1 MYAFRKPFTAASFSD
16 ELIFGIDQKTILV
29 SSQVLGYLL
38 SKIAGIRIIAEMPSE
53 RRATALLSLIA
64 LAHLALLLFAVVPS
78 PFHVVC
84 IFFNG
89 IPLGLVFGL
98 VLGFLEGRKLTEALS
113 AGLCASFI
121 MAGGFSKTTGSWLLQ
136 LDVSERW
143 MPFAAGLLYYIPL
156 GIAVWML
163 TCIPPPNSHDIALR
177 SRREPM
183 TSAMRRSFLYRHA
196 LGLSAIAGVYFL
208 TTILRSIRDDFGP
221 ELWISLGSEAQPSDF
236 AWTDFYVAVGVL
248 VLNGLSVLI
257 VDNRRALL
265 SSFALSAFGA
275 CLILAAIWSHGQSQ
289 LSPMGFMTMVGLG
302 LYLPYVAIHTTIFE
316 RIIATTRDRGNIGFL
331 MYVVDSVGYL
341 GYVGV
346 MFGRQFSSEQSQVL
360 PFFISACLY
369 SAIIALV
376 LLLIA
381 SLYFARVGKG
391 RIAGDVTIDS
401 SL

>member
-16 ELIFGIDQKTILV
+16 ELIFGIDQKTVLV

-64 LAHLALLLFAVVPS
+64 LAHLPLLLFAVVPS

-89 IPLGLVFGL
+89 MPLGLVFGL

-113 AGLCASFI
+113 AGSMRQLYH
-121 MAGGFSKTTGSWLLQ
+121 GWWLFEDDRFLALATRCQ
-136 LDVSERW
+136 RALDAICIR
-143 MPFAAGLLYYIPL
+143 LLYYIPL

-196 LGLSAIAGVYFL
+196 LGFRVAGVYFL
-208 TTILRSIRDDFGP
+208 TTILRSIRDDFRT

-236 AWTDFYVAVGVL
+236 AWTDFYVAVGV
-248 VLNGLSVLI
+248 
-257 VDNRRALL
+257 
-265 SSFALSAFGA
+265 
-275 CLILAAIWSHGQSQ
+275 WS
-289 LSPMGFMTMVGLG
+289 
-302 LYLPYVAIHTTIFE
+302 
-316 RIIATTRDRGNIGFL
+316 
-331 MYVVDSVGYL
+331 
-341 GYVGV
+341 
-346 MFGRQFSSEQSQVL
+346 
-360 PFFISACLY
+360 
-369 SAIIALV
+369 
-376 LLLIA
+376 
-381 SLYFARVGKG
+381 
-391 RIAGDVTIDS
+391 
-401 SL
+401 

>member
-16 ELIFGIDQKTILV
+16 ELIFGIDQKTVLV

-89 IPLGLVFGL
+89 MPLGLVFGL

-143 MPFAAGLLYYIPL
+143 MPFAAGLIYYIPL

-163 TCIPPPNSHDIALR
+163 TCIPPPVR
-177 SRREPM
+177 
-183 TSAMRRSFLYRHA
+183 
-196 LGLSAIAGVYFL
+196 
-208 TTILRSIRDDFGP
+208 TTLP
-221 ELWISLGSEAQPSDF
+221 CA
-236 AWTDFYVAVGVL
+236 A
-248 VLNGLSVLI
+248 SV
-257 VDNRRALL
+257 NR
-265 SSFALSAFGA
+265 
-275 CLILAAIWSHGQSQ
+275 
-289 LSPMGFMTMVGLG
+289 
-302 LYLPYVAIHTTIFE
+302 
-316 RIIATTRDRGNIGFL
+316 
-331 MYVVDSVGYL
+331 
-341 GYVGV
+341 
-346 MFGRQFSSEQSQVL
+346 
-360 PFFISACLY
+360 
-369 SAIIALV
+369 
-376 LLLIA
+376 
-381 SLYFARVGKG
+381 
-391 RIAGDVTIDS
+391 
-401 SL
+401 